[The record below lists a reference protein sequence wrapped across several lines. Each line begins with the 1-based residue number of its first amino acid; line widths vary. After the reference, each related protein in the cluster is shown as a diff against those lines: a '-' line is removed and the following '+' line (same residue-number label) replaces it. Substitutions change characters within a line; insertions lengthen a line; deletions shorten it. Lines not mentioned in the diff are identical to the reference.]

1 MSYIEIFK
9 FDENGDSESY
19 GEVSNA
25 WLGSMRVWNIL
36 GEKYCGHGASLFDM
50 GQMEAI
56 WNLVDDK
63 SVTYDEKIVLFTTF
77 DKYLVKKEDIPKV
90 IDAFRKFEGNTNLNE
105 QADVLESLY
114 EEPNCI
120 AVGFHQNS
128 ISCEQWF
135 DYNCIQDKEHFW
147 LFDEQKESEGAECQ
161 ELE

>member
-1 MSYIEIFK
+1 MSCIEIFK
-9 FDENGDSESY
+9 FDENGDSEIF
-19 GEVSNA
+19 GEVNNA
-25 WLGSMRVWNIL
+25 WRGSMRVWDIL
-36 GEKYCGHGASLFDM
+36 GEKYCGHGASIFDM
-50 GQMEAI
+50 EQMKAI
-56 WNLVDDK
+56 WNLMDDK
-63 SVTYDEKIVLFTTF
+63 TVTHDEKIVLCTTF
-77 DKYLVKKEDIPKV
+77 DKCLVKKEDIPKV

-147 LFDEQKESEGAECQ
+147 LFDDLKESEGAECQ

>member
-9 FDENGDSESY
+9 FDENGDSESF
-19 GEVSNA
+19 GEVKNT
-25 WLGSMRVWNIL
+25 WLGSMRVWDIL
-36 GEKYCGHGASLFDM
+36 GEKYCGHGASIFDM
-50 GQMEAI
+50 GHMKAI

-63 SVTYDEKIVLFTTF
+63 SVTYDEKIVLCTTF
-77 DKYLVKKEDIPKV
+77 DKCLVKKEDIPKV
-90 IDAFRKFEGNTNLNE
+90 IDAFRKFDGNTNLNE

-135 DYNCIQDKEHFW
+135 DYNCIRDKEHFW
-147 LFDEQKESEGAECQ
+147 LFDKLKESEGTECQ
-161 ELE
+161 E

>member
-1 MSYIEIFK
+1 MSHIEIFK

-114 EEPNCI
+114 E
-120 AVGFHQNS
+120 
-128 ISCEQWF
+128 
-135 DYNCIQDKEHFW
+135 
-147 LFDEQKESEGAECQ
+147 
-161 ELE
+161 